1 MADTAL
7 PTLSIEKGTCYLLF
21 VYDVAQAL
29 VASMAGNGCASCCTR
44 WGFACAGWATAT

>member
-7 PTLSIEKGTCYLLF
+7 PTLSIEKGTRYLLF
-21 VYDVAQAL
+21 ACDVAQAL

-44 WGFACAGWATAT
+44 WGFACAGYAIAT

>member
-7 PTLSIEKGTCYLLF
+7 PSLSIEKGTCYLF
-21 VYDVAQAL
+21 FAYDVAQAL